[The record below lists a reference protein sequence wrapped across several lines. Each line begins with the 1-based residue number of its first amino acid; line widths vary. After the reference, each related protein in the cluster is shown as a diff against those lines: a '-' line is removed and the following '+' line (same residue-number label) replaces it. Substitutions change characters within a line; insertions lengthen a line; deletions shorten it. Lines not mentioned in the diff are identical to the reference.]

1 MPSYAGRSDQLPET
15 LNIGGINRNSTIL
28 NIKDSEAQDITNWDI
43 LRGNIQVRPGFSTVS
58 NVGTP
63 GATQYSDNYT
73 RQDGTTVYVNVVN
86 GSFYESTSPS
96 GPWTNQSSFNS
107 LLIQDKTGPDGTPAL
122 GVAFGNS
129 YIMSNAGLSAPVYSR
144 LYNALVTLENAS
156 RIDPPTNLQGLAV
169 GGTGTTYIY
178 VVTALTGRGE
188 TIVSGI
194 QVVSGGAALSASVYN
209 RISWDPVLGA
219 NGGYRVY
226 KYNSGTGTYQAL
238 LNGTLTYTL
247 ATQFDDTG
255 VAYANPV
262 INPPVA
268 NTAYNTPED
277 WNTNGQPEGFA
288 AIAIGRD
295 QRLLAWR
302 KDTVWV
308 CAAGNCLDWLT
319 TGASGAFTFTVYG
332 ATDNRITG
340 CAPLYDLTM
349 ITTRTNS
356 LFYSGS
362 SATDFVLS
370 RIQGTGCLSPKSFIQ
385 IENDLYL
392 WSQYGPTSVQRIL
405 QGADIQ
411 ANNVSEKI
419 RPLINDDTEKP
430 FWWRISA
437 YNDVKNRKAVWLY
450 PDTGQVASEKVNQ
463 KALVYN
469 YTIGGWTKYDN
480 YKFCDGS
487 VDPSGNIYMLQHTT
501 GNLALV
507 GGYSDNGTPIT
518 ATYVTG
524 WFDLRSWLK
533 KRMVW
538 VDFIVDKL
546 VAPTYSIGL
555 SMSWNW
561 GQTGTTTTHT
571 MTETATD
578 SRPLLVNSGIANYH
592 RVFTL
597 GDNRAFQFTIS
608 TTSST
613 NSPSILGWRGDLRS
627 KGVR

>member
-1 MPSYAGRSDQLPET
+1 MPSYAGRNDQLPET

-43 LRGNIQVRPGFSTVS
+43 LRGNIQVRSGYTAQSTIAA
-58 NVGTP
+58 P

-86 GSFYESTSPS
+86 GVFYESTSPS
-96 GPWTNQSSFNS
+96 GPWTDQSAFNG
-107 LLIQDKTGPDGTPAL
+107 LNIQDKTGADGTPAL

-129 YIMSNAGLSAPVYSR
+129 YVMSNAGLSAPVYSQ

-156 RIDPPTNLQGLAV
+156 RLDPPTGLTGLAV
-169 GGTGTTYIY
+169 GGTGTTATY
-178 VVTALTGRGE
+178 VVTAITGRGE
-188 TIVSGI
+188 TIASAPVA
-194 QVVSGGAALSASVYN
+194 VSGGAVLSGTIYN
-209 RISWDPVLGA
+209 RITWSPVLGA
-219 NGGYRVY
+219 NAGYRIY
-226 KYNSGTGTYQAL
+226 KYDVPSNTYIAL
-238 LNGTLTYTL
+238 TVGALSYTL
-247 ATQFDDTG
+247 ATTFDDTG
-255 VAYANPV
+255 VANYSPT
-262 INPPVA
+262 INPPLT
-268 NTAYNTPED
+268 NGAYNTPND
-277 WNTNGQPEGFA
+277 WNVNGQPEGFA

-356 LFYSGS
+356 LFYTGS

-370 RIQGTGCLSPKSFIQ
+370 RIQGTGCFSPKSFIQ
-385 IENDLYL
+385 VENDLMM

-405 QGADIQ
+405 AGADVQ
-411 ANNVSEKI
+411 ATNISEKI
-419 RPLINDDTEKP
+419 RPLINDDTEKS

-437 YNDVKNRKAVWLY
+437 FNDVKNRKAVWLY
-450 PDTGQVASEKVNQ
+450 PDTGQSASEKVNQ

-480 YKFCDGS
+480 FLFCDASLNPIGD
-487 VDPSGNIYMLQHTT
+487 VYLLQHTT
-501 GNLALV
+501 GKLMKI
-507 GGYSDNGTPIT
+507 GGFTDDGTPIT

-524 WFDLRSWLK
+524 WFDLRSWMK

-546 VAPTYSIGL
+546 VASTYAIGL
-555 SMSWNW
+555 STSWNW

-571 MTETATD
+571 LTESTTD
-578 SRPLLVNSGIANYH
+578 GSPLLVTSNIANYH
-592 RVFTL
+592 RIYTL
-597 GDNRAFQFTIS
+597 GDNQSFQFTLT
-608 TTSST
+608 TTSSV
-613 NSPSILGWRGDLRS
+613 NSPSILGWRPDART